1 MSNEFET
8 STERRQFLRL
18 LGSSAVL
25 IPVVSLSGCGGD
37 SPPEAARTESA
48 MPATEPKPQAAPPK
62 PASPPPDTSAMQAST
77 PPAKAPSGDLPKV
90 SLDDPQAKALGY
102 VHDATTVD
110 KAAQPRYQ
118 EGQACKNCALYTGGD
133 KPWGGCGIFGGRAV
147 NAEGWCTAYA
157 PKPS

>member
-1 MSNEFET
+1 MSNNFEA
-8 STERRQFLRL
+8 STERRQFLKL
-18 LGSSAVL
+18 LGRSAVL
-25 IPVVSLSGCGGD
+25 IPVVSLSGCGTD
-37 SPPEAARTESA
+37 SSPEAASTESA
-48 MPATEPKPQAAPPK
+48 APATSPKPEQSPPK
-62 PASPPPDTSAMQAST
+62 PATPPAETSAMQAST
-77 PPAKAPSGDLPKV
+77 SPAAAPSGDLPKV
-90 SLDDPQAKALGY
+90 SLDDAQAKALAY

-133 KPWGGCGIFGGRAV
+133 KPWGGCGIFAGRAV